1 VSSINQNEHLKNY
14 RLDKHLS
21 LAGIDAMMCMLPENV
36 VYLTGTY
43 PVHGVSIVIYIP
55 NVGTFLLQPEC
66 EQYWVEANTTR
77 VTLFDWGHLQD
88 NPLDKTYADFLSG
101 IYRHYDLNGKRIG
114 VEKHY
119 KTCAPAYRSAEMN
132 LPDAAWLEIVQANL
146 PGCLLKDCVPTLESA
161 RAIKSP
167 HDIDKLKR
175 VNQIAQIGL
184 DELNDKIHPGMS
196 EVEAASLVENSIRVN
211 GSGFQGARLVSAF
224 AEATSGPEGSQRQS
238 MLIPAGQRKFDLGDL
253 VIIEMAVVADGY
265 WSDLTRVFC
274 VGKPNEDQKRIF
286 NTVLSAQKAAAT
298 QLIGGN
304 KFSTPDAAA
313 RNFIM
318 EAGLGEYFIHG
329 TGHGVGWRYHEG
341 IPQLGPESEGI
352 LETGMVTSVEPG
364 VYIPGFGGIR
374 IEDNLA
380 VGDTA
385 PVWLSNPV
393 DEW

>member
-1 VSSINQNEHLKNY
+1 VSSINQNEHLQNY
-14 RLDKHLS
+14 RLDKLLA
-21 LAGIDAMMCMLPENV
+21 LAGIDAMICMLPENV

-43 PVHGVSIVIYIP
+43 PVHGVSIAVYIP
-55 NVGTFLLQPEC
+55 DVGSILLQPEC
-66 EQYWVEANTTR
+66 EQYWVETNTTR
-77 VTLFDWGHLQD
+77 VTLFGWGHLRD
-88 NPLDKTYADFLSG
+88 NPLENTYADFLSG
-101 IYRHYDLNGKRIG
+101 IYHHYDLAGKLIG
-114 VEKHY
+114 VEKHC
-119 KTCAPAYRSAEMN
+119 KTCAPGYRSAEMN
-132 LPDAAWLEIVQANL
+132 LPDAAWLEIVQTNL
-146 PGCLLKDCVPTLESA
+146 PGCSLKDCVPTIEAA

-184 DELNDKIHPGMS
+184 DELYDKIHPGMS

-211 GSGFQGARLVSAF
+211 GCGFQGARLVRAF
-224 AEATSGPEGSQRQS
+224 AEVTSGPEGSLRQS
-238 MLIPAGQRKFDLGDL
+238 MLIPAGQRKFDPGDL

-274 VGKPNEDQKRIF
+274 AGKPNEDQKRIF

-298 QLIGGN
+298 LLVGGN

-313 RNFIM
+313 RNIIM

-329 TGHGVGWRYHEG
+329 TGHGVGWRYHESV
-341 IPQLGPESEGI
+341 PQLGPESEGI

-380 VGDTA
+380 VGDNA

>member
-1 VSSINQNEHLKNY
+1 VSSINQNEHLKNH
-14 RLDKHLS
+14 RLDKLLS
-21 LAGIDAMMCMLPENV
+21 LEGFDAIVSMLPENV

-43 PVHGVSIVIYIP
+43 PVHGVSIAVYIP
-55 NVGTFLLQPEC
+55 DIGSFLLQPEC

-77 VTLFDWGHLQD
+77 VTLFDWGHLRE
-88 NPLDKTYADFLSG
+88 NPLEKTYAGFLSG
-101 IYRHYDLNGKRIG
+101 IYHHYDLSGKRIG

-132 LPDAAWLEIVQANL
+132 LPDEAWLEIVQENL
-146 PGCLLKDCVPTLESA
+146 PGCSLKDCVPIIEST

-167 HDIDKLKR
+167 HDINKLKR

-184 DELNDKIHPGMS
+184 DELNIKIHPGMT
-196 EVEAASLVENSIRVN
+196 EVEAASLVENSIRIN
-211 GSGFQGARLVSAF
+211 GSGFQGARLVRAF
-224 AEATSGPEGSQRQS
+224 AEVTSGPEGSLRQS
-238 MLIPAGQRKFDLGDL
+238 MLIPSGQRKFESGDL

-274 VGKPNEDQKRIF
+274 VGKPNNEQKSIF
-286 NTVLSAQKAAAT
+286 NAVLAAQKAAAA
-298 QLIGGN
+298 QLIAGN
-304 KFSTPDAAA
+304 KFSNPDSTA
-313 RNFIM
+313 RNVIM

-329 TGHGVGWRYHEG
+329 TGHGVGLRYHEG
-341 IPQLGPESEGI
+341 IPQLGPDSEGV

-380 VGDTA
+380 VGDTT
-385 PVWLSNPV
+385 PIWLSNPA

>member
-1 VSSINQNEHLKNY
+1 MSSINQNDQLKNH
-14 RLDKHLS
+14 RLDKLLS
-21 LAGIDAMMCMLPENV
+21 LAGIDAMVCMLPENV
-36 VYLTGTY
+36 VYMTGTY
-43 PVHGVSIVIYIP
+43 PVHGVSIAVYIP
-55 NVGTFLLQPEC
+55 GVGSLLLQPEC
-66 EQYWVEANTTR
+66 EQYWVEENTTG
-77 VTLFDWGHLQD
+77 VTLFGWGHLQD
-88 NPLDKTYADFLSG
+88 NPLEKTYADFLSG
-101 IYRHYDLNGKRIG
+101 IYRQYNLAGKRIG

-132 LPDAAWLEIVQANL
+132 LPDETWLEIVQASM
-146 PGCLLKDCVPTLESA
+146 PGCSLMDCIPTIESA
-161 RAIKSP
+161 RAIKST

-211 GSGFQGARLVSAF
+211 GSGFQGARLVRAF
-224 AEATSGPEGSQRQS
+224 AEVTSGLEGSLRQS
-238 MLIPAGQRKFDLGDL
+238 MLIPAGQRKFDPGDL

-265 WSDLTRVFC
+265 WSDLTRVYC
-274 VGKPNEDQKRIF
+274 AGKPSEDQKRVY
-286 NTVLSAQKAAAT
+286 NTVLSAQKAAAA

-313 RNFIM
+313 RKVIM

-329 TGHGVGWRYHEG
+329 TGHGVGWRYHESV
-341 IPQLGPESEGI
+341 PQLGPESVGI

-380 VGDTA
+380 VGDKA
-385 PVWLSNPV
+385 PVWLSNPTE
-393 DEW
+393 EW

>member
-1 VSSINQNEHLKNY
+1 VSSINQNEHLQNHQ
-14 RLDKHLS
+14 LDKLLA
-21 LAGIDAMMCMLPENV
+21 LAGIDAMICMLPENI

-43 PVHGVSIVIYIP
+43 PVHGVSIAVYIP
-55 NVGTFLLQPEC
+55 DVGCSLLQPEC
-66 EQYWVEANTTR
+66 EQCWVEANSTR
-77 VTLFDWGHLQD
+77 VTLFGWGHLRD
-88 NPLDKTYADFLSG
+88 NPLENSYADYLSG
-101 IYRHYDLNGKRIG
+101 IYRKYGLIGKLIG

-132 LPDAAWLEIVQANL
+132 LPDAAWLEIVQTNL
-146 PGCLLKDCVPTLESA
+146 PGCSLKDCVPIIEAA

-196 EVEAASLVENSIRVN
+196 EVEAAALVENSIRVN
-211 GSGFQGARLVSAF
+211 GSGFQGARLVRAF
-224 AEATSGPEGSQRQS
+224 AEVTSGPEGSLRQS
-238 MLIPAGQRKFDLGDL
+238 MLIPAGQRKFDPGDL

-274 VGKPNEDQKRIF
+274 AGKPNEDQKRIF

-298 QLIGGN
+298 LLVGGN

-313 RNFIM
+313 RKVIM
-318 EAGLGEYFIHG
+318 DAGLGENFIHG

-341 IPQLGPESEGI
+341 IPQLGPDSEGI

-380 VGDTA
+380 VGDNI